1 VTRTRRLQRQVLAA
15 AACVAL
21 SACSV
26 HPGAAAMV
34 GSKPISS
41 DSVDAFARA
50 LCYNPNASAGQTV
63 ASRAVRQNALRNLVN
78 ASLAQQYGEAHGIVA
93 DQGKVSAF
101 MASNESAL
109 AQVPADRRSV
119 LTQRLQELVEGQ
131 LILVEAGRRE
141 LQQQGSTTISDQSA
155 YTAGTRLLSA
165 WARKHVDVSVD
176 PRFGTFTNGNLVPS
190 SGSVSVAVSKS
201 ATAAAQAQPPSS
213 WVAALPASQKCS

>member
-1 VTRTRRLQRQVLAA
+1 VTRTRSLQRLVLAA

-41 DSVDAFARA
+41 DSVDSFARA

-78 ASLAQQYGEAHGIVA
+78 ASLAQQYGAAHGIMP

-119 LTQRLQELVEGQ
+119 LPQRLQELVEGQ

-141 LQQQGSTTISDQSA
+141 LRQQGSTTVSDQNA

-165 WARKHVDVSVD
+165 WARDNVDVSVD
-176 PRFGTFTNGNLVPS
+176 PRFGTFTKGNLVPS
-190 SGSVSVAVSKS
+190 SGSVSVAVSRS
-201 ATAAAQAQPPSS
+201 ATAAAKAQPPSS
-213 WVAALPASQKCS
+213 WVSGLPASQKCS

>member
-109 AQVPADRRSV
+109 AQVPADRRAV

-155 YTAGTRLLSA
+155 YTAGTRLLAA

-201 ATAAAQAQPPSS
+201 ATAAAKAQPPTS
-213 WVAALPASQKCS
+213 WVAGLPASQKCS